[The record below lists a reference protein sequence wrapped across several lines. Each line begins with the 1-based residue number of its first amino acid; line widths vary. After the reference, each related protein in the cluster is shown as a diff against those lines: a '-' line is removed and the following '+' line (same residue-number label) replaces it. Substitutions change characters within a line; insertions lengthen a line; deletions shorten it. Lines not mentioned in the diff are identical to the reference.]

1 MVTDASV
8 AHKVRD
14 LLEGPATRPLLLQW
28 RRRHFL
34 SPEGF
39 GFYFGVFD
47 SFEAARRSLPPN
59 PEFGNE
65 ALAQEYVD
73 LRSRKIFAYDYPV
86 MWWLTRAFA
95 RGATRVLDIGGSV
108 GVHFYAYRSYME
120 MPAALVWRIVEVPTI
135 VALGRRVAAERG
147 AAALRFTD
155 DLDEALRGE
164 GADVWISAG
173 ALQYMEEGRP
183 DELLRRCAT
192 LPAHVVLNKLPLYP
206 GDDFVCT
213 QNIGHGC
220 FAPMWVFNRERFV
233 CGIEALGYVLRDEWD
248 VHERSLYLPGHPERS
263 FPAFSGLYFS
273 HRAATPFPT
282 TGSTPGSVTGENN
295 GS

>member
-1 MVTDASV
+1 LTDASV
-8 AHKVRD
+8 AHRVRD
-14 LLEGPATRPLLLQW
+14 FLEGPATRPLLLQW

-47 SFEAARRSLPPN
+47 SFEAARRSLPSN
-59 PEFGNE
+59 PGFGNE
-65 ALAQEYVD
+65 ALAQEYVG
-73 LRSRKIFAYDYPV
+73 LRSRRIFAYDYPV
-86 MWWLTRAFA
+86 MWWLARAFS

-108 GVHFYAYRSYME
+108 GVHFYAYSAYMD
-120 MPAALVWRIVEVPTI
+120 MPAALAWRIVEVPAVVNI
-135 VALGRRVAAERG
+135 GRRVAAERG

-155 DLDEALRGE
+155 DLGEALRGE
-164 GADVWISAG
+164 GADIWLSAG

-220 FAPMWVFNRERFV
+220 FAPLWVFNRERFV

-273 HRAATPFPT
+273 LRPTTPFPT
-282 TGSTPGSVTGENN
+282 TGSPPASVSG
-295 GS
+295 

>member
-1 MVTDASV
+1 MTDASV
-8 AHKVRD
+8 AHRVRD

-65 ALAQEYVD
+65 ALAREYVD

-86 MWWLTRAFA
+86 MWWLDRAFSQ
-95 RGATRVLDIGGSV
+95 GATRVLDIGGSV
-108 GVHFYAYRSYME
+108 GVHFYAYRAYMG
-120 MPAALVWRIVEVPTI
+120 MPAALAWRIVEVPTI
-135 VALGRRVAAERG
+135 VTLGRKVAAERG
-147 AAALRFTD
+147 ATALHFTD
-155 DLDEALRGE
+155 DLGEALRGE
-164 GADVWISAG
+164 GADVWISSG
-173 ALQYMEEGRP
+173 ALQYIEEGRP
-183 DELLRRCAT
+183 ADLLRRSAT
-192 LPAHVVLNKLPLYP
+192 LPAHVVLNKLPLYARE
-206 GDDFVCT
+206 DFVCT

-220 FAPMWVFNRERFV
+220 FAPLWVFNRERLV
-233 CGIEALGYVLRDEWD
+233 RGVEALGYVLRDEWA
-248 VHERSLYLPGHPERS
+248 VHERSLYLPGYPERS

-273 HRAATPFPT
+273 RGLAAPFPSAGAPPAT
-282 TGSTPGSVTGENN
+282 ISGENH